1 MAHQG
6 RWFTILGECIV
17 NRRTFFEAA
26 EIELERWKRA
36 PRPLSL
42 MVFDADY
49 FKRINVAHGHAT
61 GDAVLQQLAKTLS
74 TTFRQIDVVARI
86 GGEEFAVLLPST
98 SEEGAAV
105 VAGRLCRLVDEQRVV
120 VDGVSI
126 RFSVSGGVATMDDT
140 TDDLETLMKRAD
152 QALYCAKAEGRNR
165 VVCWSSH
172 CARSQSTKDEA

>member
-1 MAHQG
+1 
-6 RWFTILGECIV
+6 
-17 NRRTFFEAA
+17 
-26 EIELERWKRA
+26 
-36 PRPLSL
+36 

-49 FKRINVAHGHAT
+49 FKRINDAHGHAA